1 MEDKRILVIAGI
13 GFVLLMLF
21 FGWCYTKKSPK
32 VEKWGWRIMGLLAAA
47 FVVFTMWYHIPIR
60 CWDHVQVV
68 DIRTQKE
75 EVIVM
80 ELFIRRSYLKGTRVS
95 GWICTPQD
103 TYGTYD
109 VGELTRDKGRYH
121 CNALFK
127 SDVTSAPSFD
137 NSIHGLTVGF
147 SRGFEDVTYLDLLE
161 RRLEDEWYWYQ
172 TPAKP

>member
-1 MEDKRILVIAGI
+1 MENNRILVIAGI

-21 FGWCYTKKSPK
+21 FGWCYTKKSERT
-32 VEKWGWRIMGLLAAA
+32 EKIGWLVIGLLAAA
-47 FVVFTMWYHIPIR
+47 FVVFTIWYHIPIR

-103 TYGTYD
+103 T
-109 VGELTRDKGRYH
+109 
-121 CNALFK
+121 
-127 SDVTSAPSFD
+127 
-137 NSIHGLTVGF
+137 
-147 SRGFEDVTYLDLLE
+147 
-161 RRLEDEWYWYQ
+161 
-172 TPAKP
+172 